1 MRRPG
6 INGARLLSFRVGVI
20 TMLSS
25 MVLVVS
31 GGWSPARAA
40 GPSLWI
46 ATTAQSGVTGSVG
59 GPVELQPAQLKKSG
73 APTQVAI
80 TNGDELADTAGIVF
94 KGGNAWVT
102 TLDNTLLEFTAA
114 QLHQLS
120 KQPQPTPAKT
130 ITSTSFMFI
139 ISCLLDA
146 HGNLWIVDAQA
157 DGVHEISA
165 AQLASG
171 VTPVTPA
178 VTITDTTD
186 LASPAFAAFDKAGN
200 LWVSSEGNSQIVEF
214 VKSQLASG
222 GALTPTVIISGTGLN
237 DPGQM
242 AFDSGGNLWVT
253 NSGNSTV
260 VEFTKADLMSTGS
273 PTPAVV
279 ISDDGSGSLSIP
291 WGLQF
296 DLAHRL
302 WVFNYVTGTISKF
315 APSQLKA
322 SGSPTPQVILTGL
335 PLYSAQL
342 TFGPNYK

>member
-1 MRRPG
+1 MRKPG
-6 INGARLLSFRVGVI
+6 ISGARLLAVRAGII
-20 TMLSS
+20 TLLSS

-31 GGWSPARAA
+31 GGWSSARAA

-46 ATTAQSGVTGSVG
+46 ATTAQSAVPGSVG
-59 GPVELQPAQLKKSG
+59 GPIELQPTQLKKSG

-80 TNGDELADTAGIVF
+80 TNSDELSDTAGIAF
-94 KGGNAWVT
+94 KSGNAWVT

-114 QLHQLS
+114 QLSKLS

-130 ITSTSFMFI
+130 ITSSAFMFI
-139 ISCLLDA
+139 LSCLFDA
-146 HGNLWIVDAQA
+146 HGNLWIVDPEA

-165 AQLASG
+165 AQLKSG

-200 LWVSSEGNSQIVEF
+200 LWVSSEGNAQVVEF
-214 VKSQLASG
+214 AKSQLTSG
-222 GALTPTVIISGTGLN
+222 GALTPTVIVSGSLN
-237 DPGQM
+237 DPGQL
-242 AFDSGGNLWVT
+242 AFDSRGNLWVT

-260 VEFTKADLMSTGS
+260 VEFAKADLSSTGS
-273 PTPAVV
+273 STPAVV
-279 ISDDGSGSLSIP
+279 LSDDGSGSLDVP

-296 DLAHRL
+296 DSQHRL
-302 WVFNYVTGTISKF
+302 WVFNYLTGTISEF
-315 APSQLKA
+315 VPSQLKA
-322 SGSPTPQVILTGL
+322 SGSPTPQVSLTGL